1 MKKIFRSFALVTAA
15 ATITRII
22 SFIFKIY
29 LSRVLGA
36 ELLGVYQIAISVV
49 ATLACISSSGVP
61 VTLSRIVAENRALGN
76 RSVSDS
82 LLCAATVLSLSF
94 ALLSCAV
101 FAAFPSLA
109 PMLFSDERC
118 VPVFYVMLPLLATTS
133 LYSCLRGWF
142 WGNKN
147 YGVYAATE
155 LTDEIAKIV
164 FSVLFLSGT
173 LLAINVQ
180 VAYAYAMVAGDV
192 VVVTMLIALFF
203 VCGGR
208 LRRPSGFSQVVK
220 SSAPLT
226 ATRLC
231 GSLVSTL
238 ISLSLPLLLCKARG
252 LTTGE
257 ATAELGRATG
267 MVVPL
272 LFAPTAITGSLAVVI
287 IPEFAS
293 FNAGKERD
301 KIGSALSQSIKFS
314 CVVSG
319 FFFAL
324 FAGTGVA
331 LGRLLYDDELAGRYL
346 CFAAMAMLPMGA
358 NGLCVSALN
367 SLGKENATF
376 ASHTAGLA
384 LLLVTL
390 FSTVW
395 FMGVYAYF
403 LAVTLS
409 HTLALVI
416 NLTTLSKNLRLD
428 KKQLLHALLAYAF
441 CAVAAL
447 SLSPLSALL
456 SQVSD
461 ILSVFVTSCVLTAGY
476 AVYVWASGCIAKED
490 IKFFSSEK
498 RKKKSADKPLIQ
510 AK

>member
-1 MKKIFRSFALVTAA
+1 MKKIFRSFAVVTAA
-15 ATITRII
+15 ATVTRLI
-22 SFIFKIY
+22 SFVFKIY

-36 ELLGVYQIAISVV
+36 EILGVYQIAISVV

-61 VTLSRIVAENRALGN
+61 VTLSRLVAENSALDC
-76 RSVSDS
+76 RSKSDS
-82 LLCAATVLSLSF
+82 FLSAATVLSLSF
-94 ALLSCAV
+94 ALLSCAA

-109 PMLFSDERC
+109 GMLFSDERC
-118 VPVFYVMLPLLATTS
+118 VPVFYVMLPLLATTA

-142 WGNKN
+142 WGNRN

-155 LTDEIAKIV
+155 LTDEITKIL

-173 LLAINVQ
+173 LIAINVQ
-180 VAYAYAMVAGDV
+180 EAYAYAMVAGDV
-192 VVVTMLIALFF
+192 VVVVMLITLFF

-208 LRRPSGFSQVVK
+208 VRRPSGFAQVVK
-220 SSAPLT
+220 SSVPLT

-238 ISLSLPLLLCKARG
+238 ISLSLPVMLCRAAG

-267 MVVPL
+267 MVMPL

-293 FNAGKERD
+293 MNAGKERD
-301 KIGSALSQSIKFS
+301 KIGSALSQSVKFS

-324 FAGTGVA
+324 FASSGVA
-331 LGRLLYDDELAGRYL
+331 LGRLLYDDGTAGRYI
-346 CFAAMAMLPMGA
+346 CVAAIAMLPMGA

-367 SLGKENATF
+367 SLGKENTTF

-384 LLLVTL
+384 LLLVVL

-395 FMGVYAYF
+395 FIGVYAYF
-403 LAVTLS
+403 AALTVS
-409 HTLALVI
+409 HTVSLSI
-416 NLTTLSKNLRLD
+416 NLRALSKNLKLD
-428 KKQLLHALLAYAF
+428 KKQLFHALFAYAF

-447 SLSPLSALL
+447 CLSPLSSLL
-456 SQVSD
+456 SEISD
-461 ILSVFVTSCVLTAGY
+461 LLSVAAVFAALTAGY
-476 AVYVWASGCIAKED
+476 AVYVYASGCIAKED
-490 IKFFSSEK
+490 LSFFLSGK
-498 RKKKSADKPLIQ
+498 GKKKGTKNLPA
-510 AK
+510 

>member
-36 ELLGVYQIAISVV
+36 EILGVYQIAISVV

-61 VTLSRIVAENRALGN
+61 VTLSRLVAENSALN
-76 RSVSDS
+76 SRSKSDS
-82 LLCAATVLSLSF
+82 LLCAATTLSLSF

-118 VPVFYVMLPLLATTS
+118 VPVFYIMLPLLSTTA
-133 LYSCLRGWF
+133 LYACLRGWF

-155 LTDEIAKIV
+155 LTDEIAKIL

-180 VAYAYAMVAGDV
+180 EAYAYAMVAGDV
-192 VVVTMLIALFF
+192 VVVAMLIAMFF

-208 LRRPSGFSQVVK
+208 MRRPSGFSQVVK

-238 ISLSLPLLLCKARG
+238 ISLSLPLMLCKGCG

-293 FNAGKERD
+293 LNAGKELN

-314 CVVSG
+314 CVASG

-324 FAGTGVA
+324 FASAGVV
-331 LGRLLYDDELAGRYL
+331 LGRLLYDDELAGRYI
-346 CFAAMAMLPMGA
+346 CVAAIAMLPMGA

-384 LLLVTL
+384 LLLATL

-395 FMGVYAYF
+395 FVGVYAYF
-403 LAVTLS
+403 IAITLS
-409 HTLALVI
+409 HTLALAI
-416 NLTTLSKNLRLD
+416 NLTTLSKNVKLD
-428 KKQLLHALLAYAF
+428 QKQLFHALLAYAF

-447 SLSPLSALL
+447 CLSPLSSLL
-456 SQVSD
+456 AEISD
-461 ILSVFVTSCVLTAGY
+461 ILSLAVTVSALTAGY
-476 AVYVWASGCIAKED
+476 AVYVWASGCIAKDD
-490 IKFFSSEK
+490 IQFFSSGK
-498 RKKKSADKPLIQ
+498 RKKKSAEKSPCR